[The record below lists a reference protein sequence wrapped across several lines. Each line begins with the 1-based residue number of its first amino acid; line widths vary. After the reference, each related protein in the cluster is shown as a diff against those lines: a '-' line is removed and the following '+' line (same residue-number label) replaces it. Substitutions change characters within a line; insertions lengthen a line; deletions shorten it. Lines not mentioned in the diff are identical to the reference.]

1 MLSIVLLCLW
11 LSKLWTKLNRQV
23 CDFWTLS
30 IFIHLQVCRDF
41 FSSQTVSNSHSLI
54 CVFSSHIGHT
64 HFPASGL
71 ENRVCRLCLCD
82 IEIVRHSTYC
92 IVLPGNNI
100 TQCHMV
106 TQRQTTFNNI
116 TDSWLTL
123 TRAPNHTCHSLVTC
137 FMYMRRLFFTL
148 TGKDVQLQCFYYC
161 CLVCRNAGY
170 INVVIIW
177 LILPPYIFD
186 KSQQTAITV
195 G

>member
-23 CDFWTLS
+23 CDLRF
-30 IFIHLQVCRDF
+30 LQ
-41 FSSQTVSNSHSLI
+41 QPN
-54 CVFSSHIGHT
+54 CVFQSYRAYT
-64 HFPASGL
+64 QYFPASGL

-82 IEIVRHSTYC
+82 IEIVTHSTYC

-137 FMYMRRLFFTL
+137 FMYMKRLFFTL
-148 TGKDVQLQCFYYC
+148 TGKDMQLQCFYYC